1 MILLGALILGL
12 LAGLAGAALQGR
24 PYQPLYP
31 RHLWLI
37 PAAFAP
43 QLLVAYLPATRELL
57 PYWLAAAVLPSS
69 LLVFLVFAWV
79 NRGVPG
85 MPLLLAGL
93 VLNLLVIA
101 ANGGW
106 MPISP
111 ETASHLPGAGVL
123 DAARLGT
130 RFGQKD
136 ILLLT
141 EDTRLAFL
149 SDRFLL
155 PSWFHYAVALS
166 LGDILVAGGVF
177 WLLARPARANPT
189 TE

>member
-1 MILLGALILGL
+1 
-12 LAGLAGAALQGR
+12 
-24 PYQPLYP
+24 
-31 RHLWLI
+31 
-37 PAAFAP
+37 
-43 QLLVAYLPATRELL
+43 
-57 PYWLAAAVLPSS
+57 
-69 LLVFLVFAWV
+69 
-79 NRGVPG
+79 
-85 MPLLLAGL
+85 MPLLMAGL

-123 DAARLGT
+123 DAASLGT

-136 ILLLT
+136 ILLST
-141 EDTRLAFL
+141 EDTRLAIL

-155 PSWFHYAVALS
+155 PGWFHYAVAFS
-166 LGDILVAGGVF
+166 LGDMLVAGGAF
-177 WLLARPARANPT
+177 WLLARPARAQPT